1 MSVSAQDYQAKQAAY
16 FANARREIAPLLARL
31 PQRPLRVLELG
42 CGNGATLAWLR
53 TQTRVEHASG
63 VELFT
68 DAAQQAAQHAERIVQ
83 GNLEHMLAQD
93 ALPFENGEFDLIL
106 CMDVLEHLVDPWR
119 ITRACADWLRPG
131 GVLIAS
137 IPNVRNWRA
146 LLPLLFAAR
155 WEYAEAGILD
165 KTHLRFFTGASAR
178 ALLTQAGLQ
187 IEDAQRLPFSV
198 SRKARLANWLS
209 LGLLRDF
216 LTLQFLLTARKAAA

>member
-1 MSVSAQDYQAKQAAY
+1 MSVSALDYQDKQAAY

-31 PQRPLRVLELG
+31 PQRPIRVLELG

-53 TQTRVEHASG
+53 SQTPVEHASG
-63 VELFT
+63 VELFA
-68 DAAQQAAQHAERIVQ
+68 DAAQQAAQQAERILQ
-83 GNLEHMLAQD
+83 GNLEQMLEQG
-93 ALPFENGEFDLIL
+93 ALPFQAGEFDLIL

-119 ITRACADWLRPG
+119 VTRACAGWLRPG
-131 GVLIAS
+131 GLLIAS

-155 WEYAEAGILD
+155 WEYSEAGILD
-165 KTHLRFFTGASAR
+165 RTHLRFFTGASAR

-187 IEDAQRLPFSV
+187 IDDAQRLPFAV
-198 SRKARLANWLS
+198 SPKARWANRLS

-216 LTLQFLLTARKAAA
+216 LTLQFLLTARKPGP